1 MKITLKPELFE
12 TEYFQASFKEK
23 LKSARYY
30 DYAGNVKM
38 TKDEID
44 HYNYGR
50 AAKGALA
57 EFGFMGL
64 LWMNDIYYQ
73 YNKKLGKH
81 KYAPDVDFI
90 LHDDVRIDVK
100 SGFSFWKPASLVKY
114 KINYVV
120 VASPELDNL
129 PGVYKKNYYTLIQ
142 SYRQLFKNAI
152 TIDIQGFVPAV
163 DVINAE
169 DTNSYTQ
176 HKCQPIMNLFY
187 NLGYIKAP
195 EPEITVADFD
205 FL

>member
-1 MKITLKPELFE
+1 
-12 TEYFQASFKEK
+12 
-23 LKSARYY
+23 
-30 DYAGNVKM
+30 
-38 TKDEID
+38 
-44 HYNYGR
+44 
-50 AAKGALA
+50 
-57 EFGFMGL
+57 
-64 LWMNDIYYQ
+64 MNDIYYQ

-90 LHDDVRIDVK
+90 LHDDIRIDVK

-187 NLGYIKAP
+187 NLGYLKAP
-195 EPEITVADFD
+195 EPELTVADFD